1 NAGPIAKGSSGRSLR
16 RVADAWGK
24 ARPHRRTEIKR
35 HPGDLVLPLGKVV
48 RHDPPAGH
56 VAQTFERPERPA
68 AVRGFGPPSR
78 QVHWDVD
85 GCHEPGI
92 PRNSGDPGEHNRAK
106 RSPALPQHT
115 TKTP

>member
-68 AVRGFGPPSR
+68 AVRDFGPPSR

-85 GCHEPGI
+85 GCQEREI
-92 PRNSGDPGEHNRAK
+92 ARNSDDRGDQSRAK
-106 RSPALPQHT
+106 RSVELRQQT
-115 TKTP
+115 TKPD